1 MTVLALDFET
11 ANERRDSACAV
22 GLAWIADGRVV
33 RRESHLIRPPEMR
46 FSPGNIRVHGILP
59 ANVADAP
66 DFATA
71 MAPYLQDLQR
81 GLILAH
87 NASFDIGVLRAGLVR
102 AGLPVP
108 DLSYLCT
115 VQIARRVFPA
125 PEGCGLGK
133 VARRLGIR
141 FEHHDAGEDAYACA
155 EIALAAMREREAG
168 DVHALAALLGL
179 PITRAAGGPSVPRHA
194 PGAISGRAMATFPQA
209 PAALRFSMRGSTG
222 NRYDVSFEERPGGP
236 QLRCTCTAGRFGV
249 RCRHVKA
256 LEVGD
261 ITDLLSDNAADVALL
276 ARMLGAKVRVAGA
289 A

>member
-22 GLAWIADGRVV
+22 GLAWIADGRIV
-33 RRESHLIRPPEMR
+33 RRESHLIRPPDMR

-59 ANVADAP
+59 ANVADQP
-66 DFATA
+66 DFAGV
-71 MAPYLQDLQR
+71 MAPYLGDLTR

-87 NASFDIGVLRAGLVR
+87 NASFDIGVLRAGLAR

-108 DLSYLCT
+108 ALSYLCT
-115 VQIARRVFPA
+115 VQISRRVFPA

-155 EIALAAMREREAG
+155 AIALAAMRETETP
-168 DVHALAALLGL
+168 DVQGLAAAIGV
-179 PITRAAGGPSVPRHA
+179 PITRVTGGPSLPRRA
-194 PGAISGRAMATFPQA
+194 PGAISDRALAAFPSA
-209 PAALRFSMRGSTG
+209 PSALSFTIRGSTG
-222 NRYDVSFEERPGGP
+222 NRYDVVLEERTGGP
-236 QLRCTCTAGRFGV
+236 QLRCTCTAGRYGM

-261 ITDLLSDNAADVALL
+261 ITDLISDNADDVELL
-276 ARMLGAKVRVAGA
+276 ARMLGAKVRVA
-289 A
+289 

>member
-1 MTVLALDFET
+1 
-11 ANERRDSACAV
+11 
-22 GLAWIADGRVV
+22 
-33 RRESHLIRPPEMR
+33 
-46 FSPGNIRVHGILP
+46 
-59 ANVADAP
+59 
-66 DFATA
+66 
-71 MAPYLQDLQR
+71 
-81 GLILAH
+81 
-87 NASFDIGVLRAGLVR
+87 
-102 AGLPVP
+102 
-108 DLSYLCT
+108 
-115 VQIARRVFPA
+115 
-125 PEGCGLGK
+125 
-133 VARRLGIR
+133 
-141 FEHHDAGEDAYACA
+141 
-155 EIALAAMREREAG
+155 MREREAR

-179 PITRAAGGPSVPRHA
+179 PITRAAGGPSVPRRA
-194 PGAISGRAMATFPQA
+194 PGAISGRAMASFPQA

>member
-22 GLAWIADGRVV
+22 GLAWIADGRIV

-59 ANVADAP
+59 ANVADQP
-66 DFATA
+66 DFAGV
-71 MAPYLQDLQR
+71 MAPYLGDLSS

-87 NASFDIGVLRAGLVR
+87 NASFDIGVLRAGLAR

-108 DLSYLCT
+108 ALSYLCT
-115 VQIARRVFPA
+115 VQISRRVFPA
-125 PEGCGLGK
+125 QEGCGLGK

-155 EIALAAMREREAG
+155 AIALAAMRETETP
-168 DVHALAALLGL
+168 DVHGLAAAIGV
-179 PITRAAGGPSVPRHA
+179 PITRVTGGPTLPRRA
-194 PGAISGRAMATFPQA
+194 PGAISNRALAAF
-209 PAALRFSMRGSTG
+209 PAAPSALSFTIRGSTG
-222 NRYDVSFEERPGGP
+222 NQYNVVLEERAGGP
-236 QLRCTCTAGRFGV
+236 QLRCTCTAGRYGM

-261 ITDLLSDNAADVALL
+261 ITDLLSDNANDVELL
-276 ARMLGAKVRVAGA
+276 ARMLGAKVRVA
-289 A
+289 

>member
-22 GLAWIADGRVV
+22 GLAWIAGGRVV
-33 RRESHLIRPPEMR
+33 RRQSHLIRPPDMR
-46 FSPGNIRVHGILP
+46 FAPGNIRVHGILP

-66 DFATA
+66 DFAAVMT
-71 MAPYLQDLQR
+71 PYLDDLAR

-87 NASFDIGVLRAGLVR
+87 NASFDIGVLRAGLAR
-102 AGLPVP
+102 AGLAVP

-115 VQIARRVFPA
+115 VQVARRVFPA

-155 EIALAAMREREAG
+155 EIALAAMREMAAP
-168 DVHALAALLGL
+168 DVPGLAAALNL
-179 PITRAAGGPSVPRHA
+179 PVTRATGGPAAPRRVQ
-194 PGAISGRAMATFPQA
+194 GAITGRAMAAFA
-209 PAALRFSMRGSTG
+209 EPATGLSFAMRGSTG
-222 NRYDVSFEERPGGP
+222 NRYQVVLEERPGGP
-236 QLRCTCTAGRFGV
+236 QLRCTCTAGRYGM

-261 ITDLLSDNAADVALL
+261 ITDLLSDNASDVVLL
-276 ARMLGAKVRVAGA
+276 ARMLGAKARVAGA